1 MSVPWFAQPLTVS
14 NPAFSG
20 RTIPYLGSY
29 TLKLTRSTA
38 SFNLTATKKG
48 PRFFGMDG
56 TGGYFG
62 LGGYYRSYPCWAP
75 WNNAFPA
82 SIFGVLPSYPYQM
95 GLFTTNSTGIF
106 DVSYLLANP
115 FQYHAQ
121 LSDTGQAAGQ
131 LPFAGASTTAALSAG
146 YAKIWSRT
154 YSSNA
159 PQDYSA
165 ITQWPSISFANTSGP
180 LSGYQHPNTMPWGSD
195 LALRLGPSFIIY
207 DDLGQD
213 YLISYSFI
221 NGHSRLISTTYGGP
235 TGGPTAWGG
244 YLSIAAALSSN
255 SMEPV
260 VVTKRGRNSAVDTI
274 WGING
279 ANPGAVNMST
289 MKVHPG
295 TGTFLYGGTTLGS
308 PQYPVSGV
316 YSGTVFCATHVA
328 GTVATC
334 ATRDYTT
341 FSNPADNTAIQN
353 ASQTIQIQQPPGGGF
368 ILGGSTL
375 GNIVYFV
382 MPDLSGYYKVA
393 LSTTS
398 PNAIYT
404 GSTET
409 FNLDINGNFWYLD
422 YGATG
427 GSSFQ
432 NVYSTVGQ
440 SPPIFLTNPDVTSFA
455 SMCRVPS
462 CSPWD
467 G

>member
-1 MSVPWFAQPLTVS
+1 MSVPWFAQPLTVTLPS
-14 NPAFSG
+14 FSG
-20 RTIPYLGSY
+20 RVIPYLGSY
-29 TLKLTRSTA
+29 TLKLTRSSA

-62 LGGYYRSYPCWAP
+62 LGGYYRSYPCWAN

-82 SIFGVLPSYPYQM
+82 NVFGLMPSYPYQM

-106 DVSYLLANP
+106 DVSYLLSNP
-115 FQYHAQ
+115 FQYSAQ
-121 LSDTGQAAGQ
+121 LTDTGQTNGQ
-131 LPFAGASTTAALSAG
+131 LPFAGPNSPTGLSAG
-146 YAKIWSRT
+146 YAKIWTRT
-154 YSSNA
+154 YQNNG
-159 PQDYSA
+159 PQDYSSK
-165 ITQWPSISFANTSGP
+165 TFWPSVSFAPITGSLVGT
-180 LSGYQHPNTMPWGSD
+180 QHPNVMPLGSSM
-195 LALRLGPSFIIY
+195 ALRSGPTFIVY

-213 YLISYSFI
+213 YLLSYSLVI
-221 NGHSRLISTTYGGP
+221 AQSRLMSTTYGGP
-235 TGGPTAWGG
+235 SSGLTNWGG
-244 YLSIAAALSSN
+244 YFSIAAALSSN

-274 WGING
+274 WGISG
-279 ANPGAVNMST
+279 ANAGNVNMST

-295 TGTFLYGGTTLGS
+295 TGTFIYGGTTLGS
-308 PQYPVSGV
+308 PQYPISGM

-341 FSNPADNTAIQN
+341 FSNPTDNTAIQG
-353 ASQTIQIQQPPGGGF
+353 ASQSIQIQQSPGGGF
-368 ILGGSTL
+368 ILGASSL
-375 GNIVYFV
+375 GNVLYFV
-382 MPDLSGYYKVA
+382 YPDLSGYYKIT

-398 PNAIYT
+398 PNAINT
-404 GSTET
+404 GSTEV
-409 FNLDINGNFWYLD
+409 FNLDTNGHFWYLD
-422 YGATG
+422 YGASG
-427 GSSFQ
+427 GSAFQ

-440 SPPIFLTNPDVTSFA
+440 SLPIFLSNPDVSSFA

-462 CSPWD
+462 CFPWD